1 MKTIK
6 KSLIISLFLMFTA
19 PVVFAQATP
28 SATSLQY
35 ARSIAQACLADWTA
49 QKCLSAVSDS
59 NLVLLSNYGADFQNR
74 KMESSAETLK
84 QHCAAT
90 TAANQQTVPAYAMHS
105 ALTECANT
113 ITDLSDQ
120 TGVRPDPSH
129 YQLLIAPLLCLGADP
144 SCAQITEQMRAYAQ

>member
-1 MKTIK
+1 MN
-6 KSLIISLFLMFTA
+6 IIFKIFTVAFLAVSFSTA
-19 PVVFAQATP
+19 ATAQTPP

-35 ARSIAQACLADWTA
+35 AQSVARACVADWTA

-59 NLVLLSNYGADFQNR
+59 NMVLLSNYGADLQNH
-74 KMESSAETLK
+74 KLDSAAETLK

-90 TAANQQTVPAYAMHS
+90 TAANQQNVPAYAMHS

-113 ITDLSDQ
+113 ITDLAAQ
-120 TGVRPDPSH
+120 TGIQPDPSH

-144 SCAQITEQMRAYAQ
+144 SCAQITRQMQGYAQ